1 MSSQETANVAAF
13 ALPAVCVVMG
23 PILDIPG
30 RGSIV
35 LQVQFGGTRKDKNER
50 LRPFIFAL
58 VQPD

>member
-1 MSSQETANVAAF
+1 MSSQEAANVTG
-13 ALPAVCVVMG
+13 LGLLAVWVRSG

-58 VQPD
+58 VQPN

>member
-1 MSSQETANVAAF
+1 MSSQETAIVAGPDM
-13 ALPAVCVVMG
+13 PAVWGFSG
-23 PILDIPG
+23 PNLDIPG
-30 RGSIV
+30 IGSIV

>member
-1 MSSQETANVAAF
+1 MSSQETAIVVGHE
-13 ALPAVCVVMG
+13 LPAVWVIFG
-23 PILDIPG
+23 LILDIPG
-30 RGSIV
+30 IGSIV

>member
-1 MSSQETANVAAF
+1 MSSQETANVAGF
-13 ALPAVCVVMG
+13 DLLAVRVSIG

-35 LQVQFGGTRKDKNER
+35 LQVQFGGTREDKNEW

-58 VQPD
+58 VQPN

>member
-1 MSSQETANVAAF
+1 MSSQETAIVAGPD
-13 ALPAVCVVMG
+13 LPAVWAVFG
-23 PILDIPG
+23 PILDIPV

-58 VQPD
+58 VQPN